1 MDKIVI
7 ALNMIVDLVD
17 NKQNINEKD
26 ITDFLIQT
34 GFDEYEIRQTLSLL
48 DIHNFSNTFVQ
59 RIFTEQEKRK
69 FSIETMFFLQKLSLS
84 GVLDLISLEEV
95 ISLALESD
103 SYKVDI
109 EQIKQI
115 TLAFLFEKRGLLT
128 DYAET
133 DDNDYIH

>member
-109 EQIKQI
+109 EQIK
-115 TLAFLFEKRGLLT
+115 
-128 DYAET
+128 
-133 DDNDYIH
+133 